1 VTVGYEDRKAGEPD
15 PATPDE
21 DGAEV
26 ARRQRLIATLVSLV
40 NLIRSSDEEAVERGI
55 LALSESRRWLAPLAL
70 IIGAFLLLFRG
81 LKLLVTN
88 WRLTLVQIVPA
99 MWIWAAMLDIKIHL
113 LHGRQFHVVRGPL
126 LIPLAIAIT
135 GITAASFYLN
145 GVFAFAISGD
155 GDPKIRPAF
164 AMANKH
170 IGTIVTWGGGIG
182 LALSFSTLISSRWG
196 HLWFA
201 IAQGTVVGV
210 MMLCYLAV
218 PSRMVGVSKPK
229 NRRDALATTAIG
241 GAVGAVVC
249 SPPYLIGRLG
259 ILMLGWHYLFWA
271 GILLIVIG
279 AALQTGVTSAVKAVK
294 FSAKLVGDPST
305 SAPVPAEPAAG

>member
-1 VTVGYEDRKAGEPD
+1 VTVGYEDAEAGGHG
-15 PATPDE
+15 PAAPDE
-21 DGAEV
+21 GSPA
-26 ARRQRLIATLVSLV
+26 AAAGKQRLVATVVNLV
-40 NLIRSSDEEAVERGI
+40 NLIRASDEAAVEKAIRD
-55 LALSESRRWLAPLAL
+55 LSESRRWLAPLAL

-99 MWIWAAMLDIKIHL
+99 MWIWAALLDIKIHL
-113 LHGRQFHVVRGPL
+113 LHGRQFHDIRGPV

-135 GITAASFYLN
+135 AITAASFYLN
-145 GVFAFAISGD
+145 GVFAFAISDSVG
-155 GDPKIRPAF
+155 PPQIRPAF
-164 AMANKH
+164 AKANAHLK
-170 IGTIVTWGGGIG
+170 TIVAWGGAIG

-201 IAQGTVVGV
+201 VAQGTVVGV
-210 MMLCYLAV
+210 MMICYLSV
-218 PSRMVGVSKPK
+218 PARMVGVTKIKS
-229 NRRDALATTAIG
+229 RRDSLATSAIG

-249 SPPYLIGRLG
+249 SPPYMIGRLG

-271 GILLIVIG
+271 GVLLIVIG

-294 FSAKLVGDPST
+294 FSAKLVGDPVL
-305 SAPVPAEPAAG
+305 SAASSPPA